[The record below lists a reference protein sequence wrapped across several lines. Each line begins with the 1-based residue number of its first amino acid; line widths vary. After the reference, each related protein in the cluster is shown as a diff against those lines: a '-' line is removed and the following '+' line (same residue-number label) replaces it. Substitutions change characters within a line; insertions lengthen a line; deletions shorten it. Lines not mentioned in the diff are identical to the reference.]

1 MGTPVRK
8 ISLGCKPTTQ
18 MTNYDT
24 NDSAHAKSYAK
35 KKPPLAGYTMEYLY
49 IVGSTPTVCRL
60 VHNNIIILLAED
72 KEG

>member
-1 MGTPVRK
+1 MCTPVK
-8 ISLGCKPTTQ
+8 NISLESKPTMQ
-18 MTNYDT
+18 MTNCYT
-24 NDSAHAKSYAK
+24 NDSAHAKSHAK

-60 VHNNIIILLAED
+60 VHNNMILLAED

>member
-1 MGTPVRK
+1 MGTPMKK
-8 ISLGCKPTTQ
+8 ISLESKPTTQ
-18 MTNYDT
+18 NNDNYDT
-24 NDSAHAKSYAK
+24 NDSAHAKSHAK

-60 VHNNIIILLAED
+60 IHNNMILLAED